1 MMVMTMAT
9 QTQSKPLGV
18 IDAIQRGFDL
28 INHRLWLLLIPVLL
42 DLFLW
47 QGPRLSPAPWLHAY
61 LDAWL
66 AQLGPDMELPTEMV
80 LALDQTRLLVNEL
93 NLFTLLT
100 GLVTGLPS
108 FMARLEVNAPA
119 PAVLTATEAWQVL
132 LAVVVLIPIGLF
144 VASVWL
150 ALIARAMATEAAS
163 RAGMWRHA
171 GWLWLNLGLYLAG
184 LTAALIAG
192 SGFVVMFLTLLL
204 LVLGTGGLTLLSW
217 VSLFFF
223 WLILWVGIG
232 LRFVVSAIAVDGV
245 NVARAVWRSLN
256 VVTRN
261 FPATM
266 GLLLLGLLL
275 TEGFARIWLRLSSHT
290 WGIPVGIVGYAYI
303 GTALVAAGF
312 YFYQARYHH
321 WIGSTKRRQERNGRA
336 TP

>member
-1 MMVMTMAT
+1 MTTAT

-47 QGPRLSPAPWLHAY
+47 RGPRLSPAPWLDAR
-61 LDAWL
+61 LDAFL
-66 AQLGPDMELPTEMV
+66 AQPELSAELPSDFLLMLEE
-80 LALDQTRLLVNEL
+80 TRLMVNNL
-93 NLFTLLT
+93 NLFALLT

-108 FMARLEVNAPA
+108 FMARQGTPATAPT
-119 PAVLTATEAWQVL
+119 LTITETWQVL

-144 VASVWL
+144 IGSIWL
-150 ALIARAMATEAAS
+150 ALIVRGMQAETPGWGATL
-163 RAGMWRHA
+163 RRA

-184 LTAALIAG
+184 LTAALVG
-192 SGFVVMFLTLLL
+192 SSGFFALFLTLLL
-204 LVLGTGGLTLLSW
+204 LVLGSGGLTVLSW
-217 VSLFFF
+217 ASLFFF

-232 LRFVVSAIAVDGV
+232 LSFVVSAIAVDGV

-261 FPATM
+261 FPATI

-275 TEGFARIWLRLSSHT
+275 TEGFARIWQQLSSRD
-290 WGIPVGIVGYAYI
+290 WGIPLGMIGYAYI

-312 YFYQARYHH
+312 YFYQARYQH
-321 WIGSTKRRQERNGRA
+321 WIGLTKARGTRETRE
-336 TP
+336 TPH

>member
-1 MMVMTMAT
+1 MTMAT
-9 QTQSKPLGV
+9 QTQSRPLGV

-47 QGPRLSPAPWLHAY
+47 QGPRLSPAPWLNAH
-61 LDAWL
+61 LNAWL
-66 AQLGPDMELPTEMV
+66 AQLGPDTELPAEMA

-108 FMARLEVNAPA
+108 FMARLEVTTPA
-119 PAVLTATEAWQVL
+119 PRVLMATETWQVF

-144 VASVWL
+144 LGSVWL
-150 ALIARAMATEAAS
+150 ALIARAMPSETAS
-163 RAGMWRHA
+163 RVGTLRHA

-184 LTAALIAG
+184 LTAAVVAG
-192 SGFVVMFLTLLL
+192 SGFLAMFLTLLL
-204 LVLGTGGLTLLSW
+204 LVLGSGGLTLLSW

-232 LRFVVSAIAVDGV
+232 LSFVVSAIAVDGV

-275 TEGFARIWLRLSSHT
+275 TEGFARIWLRLSSRN
-290 WGIPVGIVGYAYI
+290 WGIPLGIVGYAYI

-321 WIGSTKRRQERNGRA
+321 WIGSTKLRKKRNEGETR
-336 TP
+336 

>member
-1 MMVMTMAT
+1 MTTAT

-47 QGPRLSPAPWLHAY
+47 RGPRLSPAPWVHAR

-66 AQLGPDMELPTEMV
+66 AQVGSDIELPSEMV
-80 LALDQTRLLVNEL
+80 FMLEQTRLLADEM
-93 NLFTLLT
+93 NLFALLT

-108 FMARLEVNAPA
+108 FMARQGTPA
-119 PAVLTATEAWQVL
+119 TVAILTTTETWQVL

-144 VASVWL
+144 IGSTWL
-150 ALIARAMATEAAS
+150 ALIVRAMQTETPGWGVTL
-163 RAGMWRHA
+163 RRA

-184 LTAALIAG
+184 LTAALVAG
-192 SGFVVMFLTLLL
+192 SGFFALFLTLLL
-204 LVLGTGGLTLLSW
+204 LILGTGGLTLLSW
-217 VSLFFF
+217 ASLFFF
-223 WLILWVGIG
+223 WLVLWVGIG
-232 LRFVVSAIAVDGV
+232 LSFVVSAMAVDGV

-261 FPATM
+261 FPATI

-275 TEGFARIWLRLSSHT
+275 TEGFARIWLRLSHQS
-290 WGIPVGIVGYAYI
+290 WGVPLGIVGYAYI

-321 WIGSTKRRQERNGRA
+321 WIGLTKARSARDHRE
-336 TP
+336 TPR

>member
-1 MMVMTMAT
+1 MTMAT
-9 QTQSKPLGV
+9 QTQSRPLGV

-47 QGPRLSPAPWLHAY
+47 RGPHLSPAPWLNAY
-61 LDAWL
+61 LDTWPT
-66 AQLGPDMELPTEMV
+66 QLGPAVELPTEIS
-80 LALDQTRLLVNEL
+80 LALDQTRLVVDRL

-100 GLVTGLPS
+100 GLVAGLPS
-108 FMARLEVNAPA
+108 FMARLEVPA
-119 PAVLTATEAWQVL
+119 SASAVLTATEAWQVL
-132 LAVVVLIPIGLF
+132 LAAVVLIPGGLLIGSL
-144 VASVWL
+144 WL
-150 ALIARAMATEAAS
+150 ALIVRAMQGESTSWARTL
-163 RAGMWRHA
+163 RHA
-171 GWLWLNLGLYLAG
+171 GWLWLNLGLYLVG

-192 SGFVVMFLTLLL
+192 SGFLAVFLTVLL
-204 LVLGTGGLTLLSW
+204 LVLGSGGLTLLSW
-217 VSLFFF
+217 ASLVFF
-223 WLILWVGIG
+223 WLVLWVGIG

-266 GLLLLGLLL
+266 GLILLGLLL
-275 TEGFARIWLRLSSHT
+275 TEGFARIWLRLSSHH
-290 WGIPVGIVGYAYI
+290 WGIPLGIVGYAYI

-321 WIGSTKRRQERNGRA
+321 WLGSTKLRQERDEAESR
-336 TP
+336 